1 MCKPSDRFVERER
14 PRGKGP
20 GPSVGGM
27 IDFWANPEPE
37 DATMVSDVQLRIYPR
52 KSGNTCFN
60 RMNASGRGIS
70 FT

>member
-1 MCKPSDRFVERER
+1 
-14 PRGKGP
+14 
-20 GPSVGGM
+20 VGGMM

-37 DATMVSDVQLRIYPR
+37 HAVMVSDVNLRTYSR
-52 KSGNTCFN
+52 KSGDACFS